1 MIKINKHGQLNYK
14 KYSKMIATETPE
26 HTEGKYSVLS
36 VYSVAKSYTLY
47 TARTKKRMW

>member
-1 MIKINKHGQLNYK
+1 MRTNK
-14 KYSKMIATETPE
+14 KYSKRVATEITE

-47 TARTKKRMW
+47 AKIKRR